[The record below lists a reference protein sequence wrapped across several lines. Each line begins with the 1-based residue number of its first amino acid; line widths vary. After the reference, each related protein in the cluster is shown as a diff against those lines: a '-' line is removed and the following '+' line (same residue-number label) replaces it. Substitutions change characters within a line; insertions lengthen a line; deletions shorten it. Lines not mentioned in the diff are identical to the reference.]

1 MSYERPAGIGKA
13 PHTRVPNLQAV
24 VNTLSN
30 NSPAT
35 VSSTVGNNFSASYAS
50 FTNLYTQKWAR
61 FFTPITSPRVIALAA
76 RLQLVAANL
85 GPSSGL
91 GRITAL
97 TVDWDPDTLCWNNK
111 PAVPASDLR
120 KNLYLNS
127 EIATAV
133 MIPQVFLDSQI
144 LFDLA
149 ESAFPVYGFR
159 FEAEPAPPHGI
170 TAGVAVAG
178 VSLTNVDI
186 RMLITEEALIRI
198 PVIARASSG
207 TTRTLTTDGPH
218 GLKVGTFFRLLN
230 MDENYV
236 FDEATVRRLSEASDS
251 LGVATVPSPTTLT
264 YSKSPSLSEATT
276 PCEGEI
282 QVY

>member
-1 MSYERPAGIGKA
+1 MNRHIVRPAVIPRP

-30 NSPAT
+30 NSPAL
-35 VSSTVGNNFSASYAS
+35 VSSTVTNGFGASYSSA
-50 FTNLYTQKWAR
+50 TNLYQQKWAR
-61 FFTPITSPRVIALAA
+61 FFTPITSPRVLAMAA
-76 RLQLVAANL
+76 RLELVAATV
-85 GPSSGL
+85 GPGSGL

-111 PAVPASDLR
+111 PAVPTSDLR
-120 KNLYLNS
+120 KNLYLNT
-127 EIATAV
+127 ELATAV
-133 MIPQVFLDSQI
+133 AIPRVLIDSQI

-149 ESAFPVYGFR
+149 ESDFPVYGFR
-159 FEAEPAPPHGI
+159 FDAEPAPPHNN
-170 TAGVAVAG
+170 AGVIL
-178 VSLTNVDI
+178 STDM
-186 RMLITEEALIRI
+186 RMLITEEALIKIR
-198 PVIARASSG
+198 VTARASSG

-251 LGVATVPSPTTLT
+251 LTVATVPSPTTLT
-264 YSKSPSLSEATT
+264 YSKSPSLSESTT